1 MAYFNELDKLKQGDK
16 IELTYNNKTYTYIV
30 NTVWE
35 EDKTGYIHIN
45 KSNKKQLVLTTCS
58 PNNTNKQLI
67 VNSTLTT

>member
-1 MAYFNELDKLKQGDK
+1 M
-16 IELTYNNKTYTYIV
+16 
-30 NTVWE
+30 VWE
-35 EDKTGYIHIN
+35 EDKTGYIHVS